1 MYVSQ
6 PQIQV
11 CREYKSLF
19 LKYLGSTE
27 SFHFIRYQSGYTKK
41 TETTVGVSG
50 RRRFNMGNRRL
61 ITLERVGGTKFR
73 EKPPI
78 I

>member
-19 LKYLGSTE
+19 LKYLVPTE
-27 SFHFIRYQSGYTKK
+27 SFHFIMSCQPGYTKK
-41 TETTVGVSG
+41 TETTVGASG
-50 RRRFNMGNRRL
+50 RRRFNVGNRRL
-61 ITLERVGGTKFR
+61 ITL
-73 EKPPI
+73 
-78 I
+78 